1 MSAVSIPVWL
11 DLSAVVVGS
20 ASGLLVAQERKLDLV
35 GHIVLAM
42 LGGLGGGLIRDII
55 MQRGG
60 VYMIQS
66 EMAIPVAV
74 LAGLFGFLFPGI
86 FRKVPNL
93 LEWVDIIS
101 VGLFVAAGTDKA
113 VIYSLS
119 PWAAVLM
126 GSVTGVGGGMIR
138 DIFLGDTPRIFQRS
152 NLYAICAVTGAV
164 VYYLAVFHI
173 YLNRPWAVAL
183 CVLVTVA
190 LRRISLRFNVLS
202 PAEMDLTPK
211 VVEGAQQMYNQA
223 IEQGVHQSKVIEKR
237 RERTARDHRM
247 VLVRDRELTPE
258 RPRDR
263 AARRE
268 RQSPQESLRQGK
280 SFENKT
286 D

>member
-11 DLSAVVVGS
+11 DLAAVVVGS
-20 ASGLLVAQERKLDLV
+20 ASGLLVAQDRKLDLV

-60 VYMIQS
+60 VYMISS
-66 EMAIPVAV
+66 EMAIPVTV
-74 LAGLFGFLFPGI
+74 LAGLVGFLFPGI

-126 GSVTGVGGGMIR
+126 GTATGVGGGMMR

-152 NLYAICAVTGAV
+152 NLYAICAVAGSV
-164 VYYLAVFHI
+164 VYYVAIFKLCI
-173 YLNRPWAVAL
+173 NRPWAVAL
-183 CVLVTVA
+183 CVLVTVL
-190 LRRISLRFNVLS
+190 LRRISLKFNVLS
-202 PAEMDLTPK
+202 PADMDLTPK

-223 IEQGVHQSKVIEKR
+223 LEQGKRQSKAIERRSKR
-237 RERTARDHRM
+237 PTHDHRL
-247 VLVRDRELTPE
+247 VLVHDDAKKKVRPKKDDEKSTPSKDDG
-258 RPRDR
+258 PRDPD
-263 AARRE
+263 E
-268 RQSPQESLRQGK
+268 KE
-280 SFENKT
+280 
-286 D
+286 